1 VSTTAEFPFVLP
13 QAPAAQQDEPTW
25 EIAFLYPTQGN
36 WTEEDY
42 LALDTNWL
50 VELSDGFLEVL
61 PMPTPYHQL
70 LVDRLHKRVQ
80 QHVEPLDLGRAFFA
94 PLPIRL
100 WPRKFREPD
109 VVFIRK
115 EKLADLRRQPESAD
129 LVMEVVSEGEE
140 SRQRDLVTKRE
151 EYAKAH
157 IGEYW
162 IVDPE
167 RTQITVLVLDGDAY
181 GVHVVFSAGQIAASV
196 LLPGLTAAVDEIFAA

>member
-1 VSTTAEFPFVLP
+1 MSTTAEFPFVLP
-13 QAPAAQQDEPTW
+13 PAPPALQDEPTW

-70 LVDRLHKRVQ
+70 LVDRLHGLVQ
-80 QHVEPLDLGRAFFA
+80 QHVESRDLGRAFFA

-100 WPRKFREPD
+100 WPRKFRDPD
-109 VVFIRK
+109 VIFIRK
-115 EKLADLRRQPESAD
+115 EKLADLRRQPEGAD

-151 EYAKAH
+151 EYAKAR

-167 RTQITVLVLDGDAY
+167 LKQITVLVLDGDAY
-181 GVHVVFSAGQIAASV
+181 RVHGAFGAGQIATSAI
-196 LLPGLTAAVDEIFAA
+196 LPGLAAPVDGVFVV